1 MTIKENNFK
10 YKFEKVIIFFPSLG
24 AILVQNSNS
33 WVIEN
38 ESDHDVLSH
47 QMLDKRESCVCSGPF
62 ANNIVFKTQVCITQ
76 DISTNWKKK
85 FLFMHSGV
93 RCYFIPKMPS
103 PWPNSAST
111 SGT

>member
-76 DISTNWKKK
+76 DMSTNWKKK
-85 FLFMHSGV
+85 
-93 RCYFIPKMPS
+93 IPFH
-103 PWPNSAST
+103 AL
-111 SGT
+111 